1 MIKMNQI
8 TNTGVSQRWAL
19 LIVAALLMVCTSLT
33 ASAREHKYTGVGEN
47 KYYSNMTMTTR
58 VMIGDDVLLDCEVAA
73 FVGDECRSSW
83 LSHPEQ
89 DGLVFQ
95 LIPGE
100 KTGQILTFRVVYTDD
115 NGQEQDVLADQT
127 FVYKNDTTVG
137 DAAKPYIIELPGK
150 PKVQARYADGTEKGF
165 WLSDATGDK
174 LDSVA
179 MAANIYIKGIWTADD
194 YASLRDALT
203 TSQKLNPCQ
212 LRYLPAD
219 TELPTGWTNT
229 ISGTKALTDITL
241 ADGTQQAPASLFIA
255 DDIDLNGHTAT
266 YTRNFAL
273 ANGKGGW
280 NTVIMP
286 FAFEVYADDE
296 KVNLYTE
303 MEAEDTKGYWALRL
317 DYGDDAKGLDFLQM
331 TGNGKKRKI
340 AAYTPYLI
348 AFPGNNFNVN
358 SRNISLAGKT
368 ITLRST
374 SQTLAATPDYLSNLT
389 VEDDETQY
397 ALMGTFTAIR
407 KQPMYLLRPGVNSD
421 GSDAFCYYAEGNL
434 MPFRA
439 YLTDLTGTNSA
450 RMLGLNIG
458 FEDEDVTGI
467 VELENDQY
475 STLDHSSFNVH
486 CNATLSKRERSTFNV
501 YDLQGRRLNSVP
513 RKQLLIING
522 KKVLVK

>member
-1 MIKMNQI
+1 M
-8 TNTGVSQRWAL
+8 S
-19 LIVAALLMVCTSLT
+19 IVAVLLLVCMSL
-33 ASAREHKYTGVGEN
+33 SAEERKHKYTGVPEGT
-47 KYYSNMTMTTR
+47 YFGNMTITTQVR
-58 VMIGDDVLLDCEVAA
+58 LGDDVLLDCEVAS
-73 FVGDECRSSW
+73 FVGDECRSSR
-83 LSHPEQ
+83 LSHIDEK
-89 DGLVFQ
+89 GIVYQ
-95 LIPGE
+95 LIPGNTSGE
-100 KTGQILTFRVVYTDD
+100 ILTFRVVYTDE
-115 NGQEQDVLADQT
+115 NGQERDVLADQT
-127 FVYKNDTTVG
+127 FVYKNDTIVG
-137 DAAKPYIIELPGK
+137 DPVNPYIITLPGK
-150 PKVQARYADGTEKGF
+150 PKVQASYADGTQRDF
-165 WLSDATGDK
+165 ALSEAIGQK

-179 MAANIYIKGIWTADD
+179 MAANIYIKGVWTASD
-194 YASLRDALT
+194 YASLHTALH
-203 TSQKLNPCQ
+203 SAQNLNPCQ

-229 ISGTKALTDITL
+229 ISGTKALTDITF

-255 DDIDLNGHTAT
+255 QDIDLNGHTAT

-317 DYGDDAKGLDFLQM
+317 DYGDDEDGLEFTQLKNKGK
-331 TGNGKKRKI
+331 NKI

-368 ITLRST
+368 IILRST

-389 VEDDETQY
+389 VEEDETQY

-475 STLDHSSFNVH
+475 STLNHSSFNVH

>member
-1 MIKMNQI
+1 M
-8 TNTGVSQRWAL
+8 S
-19 LIVAALLMVCTSLT
+19 IVAVLLLVCMSL
-33 ASAREHKYTGVGEN
+33 SATERKHKYTGVPEGT
-47 KYYSNMTMTTR
+47 YFGNMTITTQVR
-58 VMIGDDVLLDCEVAA
+58 LGDDVLLDCEVAS
-73 FVGDECRSSW
+73 FVGDECRSSR
-83 LSHPEQ
+83 LSHIDEN
-89 DGLVFQ
+89 GIVYQ
-95 LIPGE
+95 LIPGNTSGE
-100 KTGQILTFRVVYTDD
+100 ILTFRVVYTDE
-115 NGQEQDVLADQT
+115 NGQERDVLADQT
-127 FVYKNDTTVG
+127 FVYKNDTIVG
-137 DAAKPYIIELPGK
+137 DPVNPYIITLPGK
-150 PKVQARYADGTEKGF
+150 PKVQASYADGTQRDF
-165 WLSDATGDK
+165 ALSEAIGQK

-179 MAANIYIKGIWTADD
+179 MAANIYIKGVWTASD
-194 YASLRDALT
+194 YASLHTALH
-203 TSQKLNPCQ
+203 SAQNLNPCQ

-229 ISGTKALTDITL
+229 ISGTKALTDITF

-255 DDIDLNGHTAT
+255 QDIDLNGHTAT

-286 FAFEVYADDE
+286 FAFEVYADNE
-296 KVNLYTE
+296 KVNLYTN
-303 MEAEDTKGYWALRL
+303 MKAKDTKGYWALRL
-317 DYGDDAKGLDFLQM
+317 DFGIDDDLQFVLLNGYGIKM
-331 TGNGKKRKI
+331 I

-348 AFPGNNFNVN
+348 AFPGNNFNVGT
-358 SRNISLAGKT
+358 RNISLAGKT

-389 VEDDETQY
+389 VDDTQY

-439 YLTDLTGTNSA
+439 YLKDLTGTNSA

-475 STLDHSSFNVH
+475 STLNHSLFNVH

>member
-1 MIKMNQI
+1 MIKMNRR
-8 TNTGVSQRWAL
+8 TKTGVSQRWAL
-19 LIVAALLMVCTSLT
+19 LIVAALLMVCTSMT
-33 ASAREHKYTGVGEN
+33 AATRKHKYTGVGEN
-47 KYYSNMTMTTR
+47 KYNSNMTMTTV

-115 NGQEQDVLADQT
+115 NGQEQDVLAEQT
-127 FVYKNDTTVG
+127 YVYKNDAIVG
-137 DAAKPYIIELPGK
+137 DAETPYIIELPGK
-150 PKVQARYADGTEKGF
+150 PKVQARYADGTQRAF
-165 WLSDATGDK
+165 VLSEATGQK

-179 MAANIYIKGIWTADD
+179 IATTLYIKGIWTADD
-194 YASLRDALT
+194 YASLRDALN

-219 TELPTGWTNT
+219 AELPDGWTNT
-229 ISGTKALTDITL
+229 ISGNKALTDITF

-255 DDIDLNGHTAT
+255 EDIDLDGHTAT
-266 YTRNFAL
+266 YTREFTM
-273 ANGKGGW
+273 ANGKSGW

-286 FAFEVYADDE
+286 FAFEVFADDE
-296 KVNLYTE
+296 VISIYTK
-303 MEAEDTKGYWALRL
+303 MDALDTKGYWALRL
-317 DYGDDAKGLDFLQM
+317 DGGDDEDGLDFGIM
-331 TGNGKKRKI
+331 TGKGKKRI
-340 AAYTPYLI
+340 DAYTPYLI
-348 AFPGNNFNVN
+348 AFPGNNFDVDGR
-358 SRNISLAGKT
+358 SISLAGKT

-374 SQTLAATPDYLSNLT
+374 DETLAATPDYLSDLT
-389 VEDDETQY
+389 EDDTQY

-407 KQPMYLLRPGVNSD
+407 KQPMYLLRPGVTDD
-421 GSDAFCYYAEGNL
+421 GNDAFCYYPEGNL

-439 YLTDLTGTNSA
+439 YLKDLTGTNAA
-450 RMLGLNIG
+450 RMFGLNIN
-458 FEDEDVTGI
+458 FDEIETTGI
-467 VELENDQY
+467 VSMD
-475 STLDHSSFNVH
+475 SHSSFNVQ
-486 CNATLSKRERSTFNV
+486 RSTFNV
-501 YDLQGRRLNSVP
+501 HDLQGRRLNSVP

>member
-1 MIKMNQI
+1 MIKMNRR

-150 PKVQARYADGTEKGF
+150 PKVQARYADGTEKEF

-229 ISGTKALTDITL
+229 ISGTKALTDITFV
-241 ADGTQQAPASLFIA
+241 DGTQQAPASLFIA
-255 DDIDLNGHTAT
+255 EDIDLNGHTAT

-296 KVNLYTE
+296 KVNLYTN
-303 MEAEDTKGYWALRL
+303 MNAKDTKGYWALRL
-317 DYGDDAKGLDFLQM
+317 KYGDDEDGLLFDHV
-331 TGNGKKRKI
+331 TGKKQNKI

-348 AFPGNNFNVN
+348 AFPGNNFNVGT
-358 SRNISLAGKT
+358 RNICLAGKT

-374 SQTLAATPDYLSNLT
+374 EETLAATPDYLSNLT
-389 VEDDETQY
+389 VDYTDY

-439 YLTDLTGTNSA
+439 YLTDLTGTNAA
-450 RMLGLNIG
+450 RMFGLNIDFDDKG
-458 FEDEDVTGI
+458 TTGI
-467 VELENDQY
+467 VSMENGQWTMD
-475 STLDHSSFNVH
+475 
-486 CNATLSKRERSTFNV
+486 NAQRSTFNV

>member
-1 MIKMNQI
+1 MIKMNRR

-165 WLSDATGDK
+165 WLSDATDDK

-317 DYGDDAKGLDFLQM
+317 DYGDDDGLVFEKM
-331 TGNGKKRKI
+331 TGKGKKKI

-389 VEDDETQY
+389 VEEDETQY

-439 YLTDLTGTNSA
+439 YLTDLTGTNAA
-450 RMLGLNIG
+450 RMFGLNIDFDDKG
-458 FEDEDVTGI
+458 TTGI
-467 VELENDQY
+467 VSMENGQWTMD
-475 STLDHSSFNVH
+475 
-486 CNATLSKRERSTFNV
+486 NAQRSTFNV